1 MLIEYIDSEYVRTPS
16 LLKVQ
21 LPSSDFKFYSP
32 ANFLDKLV
40 AMHKNYVSE
49 NETLLSR
56 YAWMGAKESG
66 VKLGAGYKKNKN
78 F

>member
-1 MLIEYIDSEYVRTPS
+1 MKTNIKFVSVILLLVFLISTSCLVAC
-16 LLKVQ
+16 
-21 LPSSDFKFYSP
+21 SD
-32 ANFLDKLV
+32 ANMVDKLM
-40 AMHKNYVSE
+40 AMHSTYIKE

-66 VKLGAGYKKNKN
+66 VKLGAGYKKSK

>member
-1 MLIEYIDSEYVRTPS
+1 MV
-16 LLKVQ
+16 
-21 LPSSDFKFYSP
+21 
-32 ANFLDKLV
+32 
-40 AMHKNYVSE
+40 MHKTYLTE

-66 VKLGAGYKKNKN
+66 ILSGISAGYKKSKLN